1 MAELK
6 WDQAGEKVFETGLDR
21 GVLYLPSNLG
31 VYDKG
36 YAWNGLTAVSEN
48 PSGAEANKVYA
59 DNGVYASLVSA
70 EIFEATV
77 EAFTYPDEFAV
88 CDGTAEIVPGVQVG
102 QQSRK
107 AFGLAYR
114 TRVGND
120 IEGDSHGY
128 KIHLIYNALAKPSQK
143 QYKTINDSPEALS
156 FSWDMT
162 TTPVDV
168 PGFKPA
174 AQLTIDSTKVNSA
187 DLAALEALLYG
198 TSTNEPKLPLPGEV
212 AELFASTTDAPDA
225 P

>member
-1 MAELK
+1 MTAIK

-21 GVLYLPSNLG
+21 GVLYLPG
-31 VYDKG
+31 ATGAFDKG

-48 PSGAEANKVYA
+48 PSGAEANKIYA
-59 DNGVYASLVSA
+59 DNTVYANIVSA

-77 EAFTYPDEFAV
+77 EAYTYPDEFAI
-88 CDGTAEIVPGVQVG
+88 CDGTAEIAPGVTVG
-102 QQSRK
+102 QQARK

-114 TRVGND
+114 TRIGND

-168 PGFKPA
+168 PGFKPT

-198 TSTNEPKLPLPGEV
+198 GAADEPSLPTPAEV
-212 AELFASTTDAPDA
+212 IALVTATADAP
-225 P
+225 